1 MRTDALPRRDWLRL
15 LREWWTYLLIAVPG
29 IVLRVM
35 VPMDIVWGSGH
46 DAQLQVVLARNILN
60 GHWLGGEL
68 VADMWIGSQWN
79 LALAKGVGYPLFL
92 VVVKPTGLSPVL
104 AAFLVYLLGA
114 FLVARAVR
122 GWFANAWGLI
132 TFAVLVFSPA
142 LYGGEFSRVYRN
154 NLTAGLALVA
164 LGLSL
169 TLARRIERTRIRVAG
184 VQALRRG
191 DVVLAVL
198 LGLCFGLLWIT
209 RLDVHWIALACGTA
223 LAVSGWPL
231 LRRVSSVLRV
241 GAPLLTVLVASAI
254 VVPLVVSLV
263 NRAQYGIMAADDYGS
278 GPIAETQLLL
288 SRIDAEPVHPLVHVN
303 AEQRRKAYAVSP
315 TLSRIASQLEDPAS
329 NWKMNPTTAQGT
341 MGESAGWFSWELR
354 DAPVRAGLV
363 YTLADLHRFFATA
376 ESELRVACEMG
387 RLSCNQRGEFAPGVR
402 FITEVDAQQF
412 REQYLLALRV
422 HSRGAGAP
430 NFFNLAPL
438 GIPELDT
445 LWTDVVN
452 GVDTKVAPR
461 QMTSPARVFARLSV
475 VFIFSLLAALV
486 LVAVALVARRT
497 RPDWAKCMVGLGCIA
512 GTLVNAL
519 IVTWFSLEIGVTTEN
534 NAGYLFAAQSF
545 LYAGLVILL
554 AALAQPLLRGEQR
567 LGRADVEE
575 PA

>member
-1 MRTDALPRRDWLRL
+1 MSVRRDGSRFV
-15 LREWWTYLLIAVPG
+15 REWWAYLLIAAAG

-46 DAQLQVVLARNILN
+46 DSQLQVVLARNIAN
-60 GHWLGGEL
+60 GYWLGGEL

-92 VVVKPTGLSPVL
+92 VVVKPTGLNPVL

-122 GWFANAWGLI
+122 GWFSNAWGVVM
-132 TFAVLVFSPA
+132 FAALVFSPA

-154 NLTAGLALVA
+154 NLIAALALVA
-164 LGLSL
+164 LGLSFH
-169 TLARRIERTRIRVAG
+169 LARRLDRARVRVAAG
-184 VQALRRG
+184 HALGRG
-191 DVVLAVL
+191 DLLLSAL

-209 RLDVHWIALACGTA
+209 RLDVHWIALGCGAA

-231 LRRVSSVLRV
+231 LRRVSSTLRIV
-241 GAPLLTVLVASAI
+241 VPLLAILLASAI
-254 VVPLVVSLV
+254 VVPLTVSLV

-288 SRIDAEPVHPLVHVN
+288 SRIDAESVHPLVHVN

-315 TLSRIASQLEDPAS
+315 TLARIAGQLEDPAS
-329 NWKMNPTTAQGT
+329 NWKKFPTEVQGT
-341 MGESAGWFSWELR
+341 NGESASWFSWELR

-363 YTLADLHRFFATA
+363 YTLADLHRFFSAA
-376 ESELRVACEMG
+376 ESELVAACESG

-402 FITEVDAQQF
+402 FITDVDARQL

-430 NFFNLAPL
+430 NFFNLTPL
-438 GIPELDT
+438 GIPELDE
-445 LWTDVVN
+445 LWTTVVN
-452 GVDTKVAPR
+452 GVDTKAAPR
-461 QMTSPARVFARLSV
+461 QMTSPARLFARISV
-475 VFIFSLLAALV
+475 VFVMSVLAAMV
-486 LVAVALVARRT
+486 LAAVALVARRI
-497 RPDWAKCMVGLGCIA
+497 RPDWGRCFVGLGCVA
-512 GTLVNAL
+512 GTIVNAL
-519 IVTWFSLEIGVTTEN
+519 IVTWFSIEIGVTTDN

-554 AALAQPLLRGEQR
+554 AALAQPLLRGDQR
-567 LGRADVEE
+567 FRRPDVEE
-575 PA
+575 SS